1 MSRKRSNLNSLSPFA
16 PLLQVPPTGGGNQE
30 MVPLAQQGEPT
41 GGGSQHNSDSGSPCL
56 QGEPKGGGCEWHT
69 RSAEETEAVGAQLV
83 PMLEPDT
90 LIWVTGV
97 LGAGKTT
104 LIRGLCRALGIAEPI
119 RSPTFTLVNE
129 YTIRQPPSLA
139 GLPLFHLDLYRIETE
154 AQLRTLGLEELL
166 ERGGITV
173 IEWGERLPTLG
184 FDYTPR
190 HCWHLTLTPRPDNT
204 RTITLTESPP
214 CAEC

>member
-1 MSRKRSNLNSLSPFA
+1 MSRKRSNLNSLSPA
-16 PLLQVPPTGGGNQE
+16 CGGEGR
-30 MVPLAQQGEPT
+30 GE
-41 GGGSQHNSDSGSPCL
+41 GGAY
-56 QGEPKGGGCEWHT
+56 WHT
-69 RSAEETEAVGAQLV
+69 HSPEETEAVGAALAQL
-83 PMLEPDT
+83 LEPDT

-104 LIRGLCRALGIAEPI
+104 LIRGMCRALGITEPI

-154 AQLRTLGLEELL
+154 AQLSTLGLEELL

-173 IEWGERLPTLG
+173 IEWGERLPQLG
-184 FDYTPR
+184 FDHTPR
-190 HCWHLTLTPRPDNT
+190 HLWHLTLTPHPDDT
-204 RTITLTESPP
+204 RTITLTIKQPDQSPRL
-214 CAEC
+214 

>member
-1 MSRKRSNLNSLSPFA
+1 
-16 PLLQVPPTGGGNQE
+16 
-30 MVPLAQQGEPT
+30 
-41 GGGSQHNSDSGSPCL
+41 
-56 QGEPKGGGCEWHT
+56 
-69 RSAEETEAVGAQLV
+69 
-83 PMLEPDT
+83 MLEPDT

-154 AQLRTLGLEELL
+154 AQL
-166 ERGGITV
+166 GGITV

-190 HCWHLTLTPRPDNT
+190 HCWHLTLTPHPDNT
-204 RTITLTESPP
+204 RTITLTL
-214 CAEC
+214 

>member
-56 QGEPKGGGCEWHT
+56 QGEPTGGGCEWHT

-184 FDYTPR
+184 FDYTPH
-190 HCWHLTLTPRPDNT
+190 HCWHLTLTPHPDNT
-204 RTITLTESPP
+204 RTITLTL
-214 CAEC
+214 